1 MLIPPGHSIHSAQD
15 GERKNTGSDFGNSNY
30 PSFSTLDSSLP
41 PILTEAT
48 YMAHN
53 PTQS

>member
-30 PSFSTLDSSLP
+30 PSAC
-41 PILTEAT
+41 LTESLRA
-48 YMAHN
+48 MD
-53 PTQS
+53 